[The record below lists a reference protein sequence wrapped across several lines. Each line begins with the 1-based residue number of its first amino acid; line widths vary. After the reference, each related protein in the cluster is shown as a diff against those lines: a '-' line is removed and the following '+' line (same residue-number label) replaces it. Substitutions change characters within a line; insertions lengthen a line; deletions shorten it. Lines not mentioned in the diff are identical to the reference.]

1 MAKLKI
7 YTFPDPVL
15 AQKASP
21 IDSIE
26 ERHHQLANDMLET
39 MYDAP
44 GIGLAAN
51 QVGVLE
57 RMIVVDVSYDVEE
70 IEAGAN
76 LNDLEASAADSSL
89 RKLVNKKPLVMLNPR
104 ILETEGS
111 IAIEEGCLSVPDYT
125 AEVDRSRK
133 IKVEYKDL
141 DGNTKVMEAEEL
153 LAICI
158 QHEIDHLNGKL
169 FIDRL
174 SPVKQELVKKKLRA
188 GKKPMAHSK
197 KSGML

>member
-197 KSGML
+197 KSGIL

>member
-169 FIDRL
+169 FII
-174 SPVKQELVKKKLRA
+174 
-188 GKKPMAHSK
+188 
-197 KSGML
+197 KSLPFR